1 MKVRNDGNLLQSGMS
16 ELKKITVFQIISIAV
31 IFIMGAIIISS
42 IIGST
47 LWLWLLLI
55 LGLAGGI
62 SLFILL
68 IIIPASRIEE
78 LLRITV
84 DENKNLTRQNSALKK
99 QSAHLQGFN
108 TQATQPF
115 AEPSQAQDKA
125 SSEGYLPQFEQDEI
139 QPKGKA
145 SEDIAAEL
153 SFSDNDIAGVVTS
166 PTPLVCSIIQPQD
179 GMTIQKTYRI
189 LVESTAGKS
198 IAKVGVSFDVGK
210 YIDITNQFDGV
221 HYYYDWEI
229 KELGSGIHTIDVR
242 VVDSSPTPQTVNAK
256 QVKVKIDNLVKKL
269 KINIKTYQ
277 ETYQLNSM
285 LRVEVKVIDNFGE
298 AVRNAIVDVTIYD
311 ADNSIQAA
319 GQGMTNAN
327 GIAYFGSEIM
337 MDDPIGTYTI
347 EARVSM
353 QGYESGM
360 ESTTFEVEEAKRQS
374 G

>member
-1 MKVRNDGNLLQSGMS
+1 MNTKDSEHALQAGTS
-16 ELKKITVFQIISIAV
+16 ELRKITVFQIVSIAV
-31 IFIMGAIIISS
+31 IFITGLIIVNY

-55 LGLAGGI
+55 LCLAGGI

-78 LLRITV
+78 LLRITA

-99 QSAHLQGFN
+99 QLANLQGFD
-108 TQATQPF
+108 TQATQP
-115 AEPSQAQDKA
+115 
-125 SSEGYLPQFEQDEI
+125 EGYPQFEPKAFGVGEPCEQDEI

-153 SFSDNDIAGVVTS
+153 PLADKNIAGAVAS
-166 PTPLVCSIIQPQD
+166 PSPIVCSIIQPQD

-189 LVESTAGKS
+189 LVESTASNS
-198 IAKVGVSFDVGK
+198 IATVGISFDGGK

-229 KELGSGIHTIDVR
+229 KELESGIHTIDAR
-242 VVDSSPTPQTVNAK
+242 VVDSSATPQTVNAK

-277 ETYQLNSM
+277 EKYQLNSM

-298 AVRNAIVDVTIYD
+298 AVRNAVVDVTIYD
-311 ADNSIQAA
+311 SDNSIQAA

-337 MDDPIGTYTI
+337 IDDPIGTYTI

-360 ESTTFEVEEAKRQS
+360 ESTTFEVEGVKGQE

>member
-1 MKVRNDGNLLQSGMS
+1 MNAKNIEHALQAGMS
-16 ELKKITVFQIISIAV
+16 ELRKITVFQIVSIAV
-31 IFIMGAIIISS
+31 IFITGLIIVNY

-55 LGLAGGI
+55 LFLAGGI

-68 IIIPASRIEE
+68 IIIPTSRIEE
-78 LLRITV
+78 LLRITT

-99 QSAHLQGFN
+99 QLANLQGL
-108 TQATQPF
+108 P
-115 AEPSQAQDKA
+115 PDKA
-125 SSEGYLPQFEQDEI
+125 GMKGYLPQFEQDEI
-139 QPKGKA
+139 QPKDKA
-145 SEDIAAEL
+145 PEDIAAEL
-153 SFSDNDIAGVVTS
+153 PFSDNDIAGMVTS
-166 PTPLVCSIIQPQD
+166 PAPLVCSIIQPQD

-189 LVESTAGKS
+189 LVESTASKL
-198 IAKVGVSFDVGK
+198 IAKVGISFDGGK

-229 KELGSGIHTIDVR
+229 KELESGVHTIDAR
-242 VVDSSPTPQTVNAK
+242 VVDNSATPQTVNAK
-256 QVKVKIDNLVKKL
+256 QVKVNIDNLVKKL

-285 LRVEVKVIDNFGE
+285 LRVEVKVADNFGE
-298 AVRNAIVDVTIYD
+298 AVRNAVVDVTIYD
-311 ADNSIQAA
+311 SDNSIQAA

-337 MDDPIGTYTI
+337 IDDPIGTYTI

-360 ESTTFEVEEAKRQS
+360 ESTTFEVEGAKWQS